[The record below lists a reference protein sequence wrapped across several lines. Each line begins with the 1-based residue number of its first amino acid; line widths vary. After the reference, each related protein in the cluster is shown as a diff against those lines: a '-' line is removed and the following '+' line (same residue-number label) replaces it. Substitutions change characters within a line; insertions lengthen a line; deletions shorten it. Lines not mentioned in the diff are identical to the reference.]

1 MEKEVWINPLRLPA
15 DITRETIRR
24 RDGTIP
30 ADWFHLPEGANPPSV
45 EELLKDDSPEPET
58 ATSSAAGRVNS
69 APSPP
74 PLCGRLRSKSRERG
88 QQKESGHKGSN
99 LEENTDSAE
108 LLNAG
113 YEPVTP
119 KDSTVKGAIPVSRS
133 PSSQLPSLPTHRDQ
147 PDNDVTTG
155 CFSLRSRSRSKSKE
169 KKIKGSGFE
178 STPQIENLYETPKF
192 PNKKDGSKKFKKKF
206 SDMED
211 GYEPVGTNPFE
222 SWIDNKEKEYEDLEI
237 EQGPTLEERIISDFN
252 KSSIESQ
259 KTKHT
264 NEHIVTIKE
273 KETGKIIYREKLS
286 SNIEKENS
294 IHKVI
299 PEEATKAQQLKLA
312 KEEKKLRDKQ
322 VQEERITLEKEQKEK
337 RKQEKLKKKEEK
349 DLKEKNSR
357 EEKDEAGKKL
367 QEEKKA
373 KEKKTAEERD
383 EKARR
388 KEEKDLKERISRE
401 EKDEAAKKLQE
412 EKRAKEKKIA
422 EEKEEKVRQKM
433 EKEQ

>member
-1 MEKEVWINPLRLPA
+1 M
-15 DITRETIRR
+15 
-24 RDGTIP
+24 G
-30 ADWFHLPEGANPPSV
+30 
-45 EELLKDDSPEPET
+45 
-58 ATSSAAGRVNS
+58 
-69 APSPP
+69 
-74 PLCGRLRSKSRERG
+74 
-88 QQKESGHKGSN
+88 
-99 LEENTDSAE
+99 
-108 LLNAG
+108 
-113 YEPVTP
+113 
-119 KDSTVKGAIPVSRS
+119 
-133 PSSQLPSLPTHRDQ
+133 
-147 PDNDVTTG
+147 
-155 CFSLRSRSRSKSKE
+155 

-192 PNKKDGSKKFKKKF
+192 PNKKDGSKKVKKKF

-252 KSSIESQ
+252 KSSIE
-259 KTKHT
+259 
-264 NEHIVTIKE
+264 
-273 KETGKIIYREKLS
+273 TGKIIYREKLS
-286 SNIEKENS
+286 SNTEKENS

-312 KEEKKLRDKQ
+312 KEEKKIRDKQ
-322 VQEERITLEKEQKEK
+322 VQEERITLENEQKEK

-349 DLKEKNSR
+349 DLKEQKLR
-357 EEKDEAGKKL
+357 EEKDEAAKKL

-373 KEKKTAEERD
+373 KEKKMAEERE

-412 EKRAKEKKIA
+412 EKKAKKKKMA
-422 EEKEEKVRQKM
+422 EEREEKARRKEEKDL
-433 EKEQ
+433 KER